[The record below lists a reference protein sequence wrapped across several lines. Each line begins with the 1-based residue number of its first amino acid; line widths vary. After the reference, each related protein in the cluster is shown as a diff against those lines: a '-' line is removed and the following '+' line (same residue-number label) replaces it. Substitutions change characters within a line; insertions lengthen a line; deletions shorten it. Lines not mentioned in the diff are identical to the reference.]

1 MIAQKKISCRI
12 KSLNRKDRK
21 GKELK
26 KPGALGVL
34 SGSENKKSRYMLVYE
49 TLKRAFDSLR
59 LQDKPVIAHA
69 SLKSFGQID
78 GGAQSL
84 LRAVLDSVGA
94 LMMPTFTYKT
104 MITPNVGP
112 PNNGITY
119 GAEMDLNS
127 QAEAF
132 TPSMPCDKLMGIVPE
147 TLRNLP
153 HAKRTSHPIQS
164 FAGIRAEKLLATQT
178 IQNHLAP
185 IAALAEADG
194 WVLLLGVDHTVNTS
208 IHYAEKLAGR
218 KQFLRWAL
226 IPNRI
231 VECPGFPGDSAGF
244 NAIASELVNDTRAI
258 QIGNTVVQ
266 AVSLRVLFVKVIC
279 ILKENPLALLC
290 ERGDCERCNAVR
302 ESVLG

>member
-1 MIAQKKISCRI
+1 LRGLDPEGVQGVGIYKIMLTYE
-12 KSLNRKDRK
+12 KL
-21 GKELK
+21 KE
-26 KPGALGVL
+26 
-34 SGSENKKSRYMLVYE
+34 
-49 TLKRAFDSLR
+49 AFDSLR
-59 LQDKPVIAHA
+59 LQDAPVIAHA
-69 SLKSFGQID
+69 SLKSFGEVD
-78 GGAQSL
+78 GGAWTL

-119 GAEMDLNS
+119 GAEQDLNLM
-127 QAEAF
+127 AEPF
-132 TPSMPCDKLMGIVPE
+132 TPNMPCDKLMGIVPE

-153 HAKRTSHPIQS
+153 NAKRTSHPIQS
-164 FAGIRAEKLLATQT
+164 FAGIRAEKFLAVQT
-178 IQNHLAP
+178 IQNPLAS

-194 WVLLLGVDHTVNTS
+194 WVLLLGVDHTVDTS

-226 IPNRI
+226 MPNRI

-244 NAIASELVNDTRAI
+244 NAIAPVLVNDTRAI

-266 AVSLRVLFVKVIC
+266 AVPLKVLFFKVINS
-279 ILKENPLALLC
+279 IKENPLALLC
-290 ERGDCERCNAVR
+290 QQDDCERCTAVR
-302 ESVLG
+302 EAVLG

>member
-1 MIAQKKISCRI
+1 MRGLDPEGVQGVGIYKIMLTYE
-12 KSLNRKDRK
+12 KL
-21 GKELK
+21 KE
-26 KPGALGVL
+26 
-34 SGSENKKSRYMLVYE
+34 
-49 TLKRAFDSLR
+49 AFDSLR
-59 LQDKPVIAHA
+59 LQDAPVIAHA
-69 SLKSFGQID
+69 SLKSFGEVD
-78 GGAQSL
+78 GGAWTL

-119 GAEMDLNS
+119 GAEQDLNLM
-127 QAEAF
+127 AEPF
-132 TPSMPCDKLMGIVPE
+132 TPNMPCDKLMGIVPE

-153 HAKRTSHPIQS
+153 NAKRTSHPIQS
-164 FAGIRAEKLLATQT
+164 FAGIRAEKFLAVQT
-178 IQNHLAP
+178 IQNPLAS

-194 WVLLLGVDHTVNTS
+194 WVLLLGVDHTVDTS

-226 IPNRI
+226 MPNRI

-244 NAIASELVNDTRAI
+244 NAIAPVLVNDTRAI

-266 AVSLRVLFVKVIC
+266 AVPLKVLFFKVINS
-279 ILKENPLALLC
+279 IKENPLALLC
-290 ERGDCERCNAVR
+290 QQDDCERCTAVR
-302 ESVLG
+302 EAVLG